1 MTSAA
6 SSNAP
11 IDALYLEAVLAAV
24 SATPTLAHTEL
35 VQRLRGMF
43 PGRHITVCGENEIPA
58 RLSPAAANAVSE
70 IYFVAS
76 GGHCL
81 SLTNDADAATGI
93 VVALRGEDD

>member
-1 MTSAA
+1 MAPAA
-6 SSNAP
+6 STTLP
-11 IDALYLEAVLAAV
+11 IDAPFLEAVLTAV
-24 SATPTLAHTEL
+24 SATPTLDHTEL

-58 RLSPAAANAVSE
+58 RLSPAVANADSE